1 MHYHKYWIYQNIW
14 QTKSI
19 KFIIKLYADN
29 NTKWVKHA
37 THLKDGALRTA
48 FLSKSNFQ
56 RGQQQ
61 LYLPY
66 KLCRILSKMVG
77 FSAFSQP
84 YLCIQQS
91 LQSPPKTL
99 SSTWDNFHLPIL
111 PLLFSKIILT
121 IPLCRS
127 NFSPPCFCIQSSQLS
142 TPKIFFLPHPF
153 SQFSYGVLIFS
164 FFPKVWTVLSGFT
177 ITDFLLLRIRKLIY
191 CR

>member
-1 MHYHKYWIYQNIW
+1 MHDHKYWIYQNIW

-66 KLCRILSKMVG
+66 KLCWILSKMVG
-77 FSAFSQP
+77 FSAFSQS
-84 YLCIQQS
+84 YLCIQQP
-91 LQSPPKTL
+91 LQSLPETL
-99 SSTWDNFHLPIL
+99 SSTWGNFHLSII

-121 IPLCRS
+121 IPPFLYAAAIFHLPVFAY
-127 NFSPPCFCIQSSQLS
+127 NHLS
-142 TPKIFFLPHPF
+142 YLHQKY
-153 SQFSYGVLIFS
+153 FSYLIHLANS
-164 FFPKVWTVLSGFT
+164 ATGF
-177 ITDFLLLRIRKLIY
+177 
-191 CR
+191 